1 MTITNNFVQV
11 PAQSKSLDTS
21 TVTTGAGLVHRQAV
35 SISDPESPTGYA
47 KITGDALNVVLA
59 KGQTNKAG
67 SVSVTIASDQG
78 TIPVSMTLPTGAAT
92 EVTLDSINTKLGQLV
107 GAVSV
112 GNTTTTPL
120 NSGVT
125 FTGTGEQNQYRDVY
139 VSCIT
144 SHTGKLYFD
153 FSNDGTNWNVF
164 PPNGFDLAA
173 NVHEA
178 HKALKAGRYFRVRV
192 TNTSGS
198 NQTYLRL
205 YTYYGEFD
213 QLTSPLNFAP
223 NLDSDATTTKSI
235 LVGQTDGGVF
245 NFVGV
250 TPQGELEVSIK
261 DPTSIFGE
269 VITAELTPVIQSD
282 FVYGLNA
289 NLVSSSITGSGT
301 ATSSGQMGVASTTAA
316 INSSAL
322 IQTVRRAKYRAG
334 EGILSRFTAQ
344 FTTGVANSTQTAGM
358 RNAAIDGW
366 FIGYNGTQFGIMY
379 RRNSVDTWIAQ
390 SSFNLDKLDGT
401 GASGI
406 TIDPTKLNAYQL
418 SVGYLGG
425 RGCIFSVMSD
435 ITGQWVKFHD
445 YNLLDTQ
452 DAQTQSVN
460 PTMSFGIQ
468 ATNTTNTT
476 NIVVRSGSVGVFIA
490 GEIRRI
496 GSTYGTNNTKSIATT
511 ETSVLTLRNNT
522 TINGV
527 TNQGL
532 LRLRSIS
539 ISTAATVPVIL
550 RVVKNATLG
559 GVPAYTNIDA
569 TNSIAAFD
577 VAGTTVTGGNT
588 QFNST
593 IGTGGN
599 AFFDLTDFELFLL
612 PNETFTFAVVASA
625 GAAANQVV
633 TVNWNEDI

>member
-1 MTITNNFVQV
+1 MT
-11 PAQSKSLDTS
+11 
-21 TVTTGAGLVHRQAV
+21 GR
-35 SISDPESPTGYA
+35 
-47 KITGDALNVVLA
+47 
-59 KGQTNKAG
+59 
-67 SVSVTIASDQG
+67 
-78 TIPVSMTLPTGAAT
+78 
-92 EVTLDSINTKLGQLV
+92 VTLVNSSETEIGTNANPVIMQPVVDGV
-107 GAVSV
+107 GKVST
-112 GNTTTTPL
+112 GNSTTTPL
-120 NSGVT
+120 SSGAT
-125 FTGTGEQNQYRDVY
+125 FTGTGEQNQFPDVY

-144 SHTGKLYFD
+144 DRAGKLYFD

-164 PPNGFDLAA
+164 PPAGFDLAA

-178 HKALKAGRYFRVRV
+178 HKALKAGRYFRARV

-198 NQTYLRL
+198 AQTYLRL
-205 YTYYGEFD
+205 YTYYGNFD

-223 NLDSDATTTKSI
+223 NNDTDAITTKSVI
-235 LVGQTDGGVF
+235 VGQTDGGVF
-245 NFVGV
+245 RFVGTTATGEIKTAIFDPISV
-250 TPQGELEVSIK
+250 FGEL
-261 DPTSIFGE
+261 
-269 VITAELTPVIQSD
+269 ITAGLTPIVQAD
-282 FVYGLNA
+282 FVYGLNS
-289 NLVSSSITGSGT
+289 NLFSSTVTGSGT
-301 ATSSGQMGVASTTAA
+301 ATSTNQVGITSTTAA
-316 INSSAL
+316 ASSSSL

-334 EGILSRFTAQ
+334 EGIIARFTAQ
-344 FTTGVANSTQTAGM
+344 FTTGAANSTQTAGL

-476 NIVVRSGSVGVFIA
+476 NIVVRSGSVGVFVA
-490 GEIRRI
+490 GEIKRI

-511 ETSVLTLRNNT
+511 ETNVLTLRNNT
-522 TINGV
+522 TINGI

-593 IGTGGN
+593 IGTGGD